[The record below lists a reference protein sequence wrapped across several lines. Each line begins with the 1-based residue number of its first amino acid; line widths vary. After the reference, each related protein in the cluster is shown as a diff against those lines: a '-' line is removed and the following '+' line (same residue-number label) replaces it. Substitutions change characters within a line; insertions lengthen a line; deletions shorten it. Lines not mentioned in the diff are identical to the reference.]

1 MKLFRK
7 LLKSVKNRHQNNLES
22 IRRSE
27 FAFGYVHLFYNKS
40 HNINPNRGGSYIDFI
55 CFQYDVTALLN
66 LEDIKKDLHRITK
79 IKSFLNKYNWKE

>member
-7 LLKSVKNRHQNNLES
+7 LLESVKNRHQNNLES

-40 HNINPNRGGSYIDFI
+40 HNINPNRGGSYIESPDWKRK
-55 CFQYDVTALLN
+55 QKSNNKPLL
-66 LEDIKKDLHRITK
+66 LK
-79 IKSFLNKYNWKE
+79 IQQMFSVRVKS